1 MEKRLPGVFANKIEK
16 NLSNNDEVF
25 YSAKNVNKEIVQEK
39 TRKGI
44 VQKNIHQKIKDIF
57 SSERYVYKANVDIT
71 TKSGKTSK
79 KIIGQNK
86 THLITIE
93 NELIP
98 ITEIVDIDFSK

>member
-44 VQKNIHQKIKDIF
+44 VQKNIHQKIK
-57 SSERYVYKANVDIT
+57 
-71 TKSGKTSK
+71 
-79 KIIGQNK
+79 
-86 THLITIE
+86 
-93 NELIP
+93 
-98 ITEIVDIDFSK
+98 